1 MRLRLI
7 VGGQV
12 AILSLLVVLALWYRD
27 TLSERFEPIQR
38 LFPSSGELASSLSQ
52 PAWLLFHDV
61 ELTG

>member
-7 VGGQV
+7 VGAQV

-38 LFPSSGELASSLSQ
+38 LFPASSESTLSLYSLL
-52 PAWLLFHDV
+52 AWLLFHDV
-61 ELTG
+61 D